1 MRAMLKVGLALAL
14 LAIVPCGC
22 DDDGDDD
29 GGEPVAAT
37 PAPTPTPDPTPAPA
51 PAPTPAP
58 APEWAAYAGN
68 WHGKG
73 FREVWVSVDSVDGTV
88 SMRDNVNPDTQSV
101 PWNSSRTFLI
111 TGGPTCWVEFFTP
124 TTGRCSYTHNSY
136 ELTRI

>member
-1 MRAMLKVGLALAL
+1 MRAILKVGLALAL

-22 DDDGDDD
+22 DDGDDD

-37 PAPTPTPDPTPAPA
+37 PAPTPTPDPTPAPD

-88 SMRDNVNPDTQSV
+88 SMRDNVYEETHSMR
-101 PWNSSRTFLI
+101 WNSSRVFPFTR
-111 TGGPTCWVEFFTP
+111 PTCWVEFFTP
-124 TTGRCSYTHNSY
+124 TNGLCSYTYNSY
-136 ELTRI
+136 ELTRM